1 MHGDIMEN
9 NTITMKRKLY
19 ISVRLIKLAWNLNKL
34 AFMLYLTGAVIETG
48 GSIAGIYAGAKLSG
62 LLARY
67 ATTGV
72 VEGIWFWFW
81 AIILTGLSIG
91 FGFLCMQYSKRI
103 LYYVFVRW
111 SSRTFLQT
119 LNEIDLPQFYDD
131 NTRNQINKVSSSYT
145 WQISNLSDSNL
156 ELIYAIIRFL
166 AITLVVSQI
175 SWWIIPVIALFLI
188 PTLLSDAKIAKLQWF
203 VWDQKGD
210 ERHVF
215 WGLEQIIRNVKG
227 QMELR
232 SLQAAKYIL
241 NKIDR
246 MNKSFYTEQSK
257 RYKAAA
263 PTLFG
268 AMLLENVG
276 PMIAG
281 IVVLKQFLAKTI
293 SFDRYLFLTG
303 ALVRITGSLNTIF
316 GTLARMQEPLHLA
329 DSFFNLID
337 TTPKTQN
344 TQEGIRLSSGTT
356 PKIEFRNVSFTYPN
370 QSQPVFKNLNLII
383 ESGEHVALVGENGA
397 GKSTLIKLLL
407 RFYRPTSGQ
416 ILINDIDL
424 NEIATETWYDQ
435 IATLFQS
442 FNTYPLPIDENI
454 EIGRSTSKPNKKLLD
469 QAAEFGGVDSLVK
482 NYKYGWSTVLD
493 SSFTKGVEPSGGQ
506 WQRVALAR
514 AFYRKANVLILDEP
528 TSAIDSRAEYNIFN
542 SIFDHY
548 QNKTTLIV
556 SHRFSTV
563 RRANRIIVLDQ
574 GKIIEQGS
582 HQVLMKQNRLYHDL
596 FTKQAEGYRE

>member
-1 MHGDIMEN
+1 
-9 NTITMKRKLY
+9 
-19 ISVRLIKLAWNLNKL
+19 
-34 AFMLYLTGAVIETG
+34 
-48 GSIAGIYAGAKLSG
+48 
-62 LLARY
+62 
-67 ATTGV
+67 
-72 VEGIWFWFW
+72 
-81 AIILTGLSIG
+81 
-91 FGFLCMQYSKRI
+91 
-103 LYYVFVRW
+103 
-111 SSRTFLQT
+111 
-119 LNEIDLPQFYDD
+119 
-131 NTRNQINKVSSSYT
+131 
-145 WQISNLSDSNL
+145 
-156 ELIYAIIRFL
+156 
-166 AITLVVSQI
+166 
-175 SWWIIPVIALFLI
+175 
-188 PTLLSDAKIAKLQWF
+188 
-203 VWDQKGD
+203 
-210 ERHVF
+210 
-215 WGLEQIIRNVKG
+215 
-227 QMELR
+227 
-232 SLQAAKYIL
+232 
-241 NKIDR
+241 
-246 MNKSFYTEQSK
+246 
-257 RYKAAA
+257 
-263 PTLFG
+263 
-268 AMLLENVG
+268 
-276 PMIAG
+276 
-281 IVVLKQFLAKTI
+281 
-293 SFDRYLFLTG
+293 
-303 ALVRITGSLNTIF
+303 
-316 GTLARMQEPLHLA
+316 
-329 DSFFNLID
+329 
-337 TTPKTQN
+337 
-344 TQEGIRLSSGTT
+344 
-356 PKIEFRNVSFTYPN
+356 
-370 QSQPVFKNLNLII
+370 
-383 ESGEHVALVGENGA
+383 
-397 GKSTLIKLLL
+397 LL

>member
-103 LYYVFVRW
+103 LYYDFVRW